1 MISDRLKKFIFR
13 KLYDDLS
20 HVEIIPFKN
29 SIWFVDRD
37 EKYWYFELQ
46 KDGTL
51 WWRYQFFSEFFEM
64 FCMVRDEFQ
73 SILAEWVEE
82 VLNSR
87 VDTTF
92 TGDAFFDHQVEEV
105 LNSRVNKT
113 ISVKWHVGN
122 RAEEVLNSRV
132 DTTFN
137 CRQFVY
143 SSVEEVLNS
152 RIIKTSEHY
161 FKESEIVEDVL
172 NSKFDATS
180 FSDSLTPRG
189 MEEAL
194 NSRVNKTF
202 GFNDY
207 PIQGVEDVLKS
218 RVDTTFNCRQIVD
231 SSVKDVLNSRVLRT
245 QVALYST
252 SVMAEGVLNSKGGE
266 LFDETIVDTVLSSL
280 QSV

>member
-1 MISDRLKKFIFR
+1 MIPDRLKKIIFR

-51 WWRYQFFSEFFEM
+51 WWRYQFFSEFFIL
-64 FCMVRDEFQ
+64 FSLVRDEFQ

-87 VDTTF
+87 VDKTI
-92 TGDAFFDHQVEEV
+92 QLRNQEQLLVEEV
-105 LNSRVNKT
+105 LNSRV
-113 ISVKWHVGN
+113 
-122 RAEEVLNSRV
+122 
-132 DTTFN
+132 
-137 CRQFVY
+137 
-143 SSVEEVLNS
+143 
-152 RIIKTSEHY
+152 IKTSEHY

-218 RVDTTFNCRQIVD
+218 RVDTTSTVD
-231 SSVKDVLNSRVLRT
+231 KL
-245 QVALYST
+245 ST
-252 SVMAEGVLNSKGGE
+252 VRLK
-266 LFDETIVDTVLSSL
+266 TY
-280 QSV
+280 